1 MRSRHRRGRWFVAGS
16 RELLPLHHGAARPFR
31 CRLRNP
37 VTPQT
42 LFKLVLLLGVVL
54 LVAAIGIRTRLEQ
67 PLLLLRRPALAL
79 RAMAA
84 MYVALPAFVLLL
96 VWLMPL
102 REGVGAVLLGFA
114 VSPVLPPW
122 AKKGVAV
129 GGRGDY
135 VIGLQVLSCVVS
147 LLVVPLMILIAYR
160 IFGVRANLAPLAVE
174 RVLLVTVAVPL
185 ALGLGVARLWP
196 GAAPRLAGLAER
208 VGGVVLLLGTAMLLL
223 LRGQWILG
231 VLGQGTLLLTVAVV
245 GFGLLVG
252 FCLGGPDRRLP
263 RQQHHRR
270 RHGAALPAR
279 LPLAPDPLSTA
290 APVGEPVVEVKR
302 QRAIPRGSRRH
313 TTTASQWIST
323 GGQSEPLTT

>member
-1 MRSRHRRGRWFVAGS
+1 MPSRRRCGHGWAAAS
-16 RELLPLHHGAARPFR
+16 REGPPQAKDNGTQPLDHAAAVPFC
-31 CRLRNP
+31 CRQRNP

-54 LVAAIGIRTRLEQ
+54 MVAAIGIRTRMEQ
-67 PLLLLRRPALAL
+67 PLLLLRRPGLAL

-96 VWLMPL
+96 VWLMSL

-147 LLVVPLMILIAYR
+147 LLVVPLMIVIADR

-174 RVLLVTVAVPL
+174 RVLLVTVAAPL
-185 ALGLGVARLWP
+185 ALGMGVARLWP
-196 GAAPRLAGLAER
+196 GAAPRLAALAER
-208 VGGVVLLLGTAMLLL
+208 VGGVVLLLGTAVLLL
-223 LRGQWILG
+223 LRGPWILG
-231 VLGQGTLLLTVAVV
+231 VLGQGTLLLTVTVV
-245 GFGLLVG
+245 AFGLLVG
-252 FCLGGPDRRLP
+252 LSLGGPDPGNRAALASATVSRHPAVALLVASGAFPDNNATVVGTVLLYLLASLVLP
-263 RQQHHRR
+263 IPFERR
-270 RHGAALPAR
+270 RP
-279 LPLAPDPLSTA
+279 
-290 APVGEPVVEVKR
+290 
-302 QRAIPRGSRRH
+302 
-313 TTTASQWIST
+313 
-323 GGQSEPLTT
+323 